1 MFIHLGGDT
10 VIRSKD
16 VVAILD
22 QDTHDSSSI
31 TREFLSCQEQENI
44 ETISEELTKSIII
57 TVDKIYLSPISSLTL
72 KRRAQVIAGFENF
85 SEEAVEENMDS

>member
-16 VVAILD
+16 VITIVD

-31 TREFLSCQEQENI
+31 TQQFLASREEKDIERISSEQ
-44 ETISEELTKSIII
+44 TKSVVV
-57 TVDKIYLSPISSLTL
+57 TTEKIYLSPISTLTL
-72 KRRAQVIAGFENF
+72 KRRAQVVSDYDNYN
-85 SEEAVEENMDS
+85 EENGQQTES

>member
-22 QDTHDSSSI
+22 SEMENTSSDTTD
-31 TREFLSCQEQENI
+31 FLDAFRKSNQII
-44 ETISEELTKSIII
+44 EISEDLTKSIVV
-57 TVDKIYLSPISSLTL
+57 TEEHVYFSPISSVTL
-72 KRRAQVIAGFENF
+72 KRRAQVI
-85 SEEAVEENMDS
+85 SEFDSYADIDSQQE